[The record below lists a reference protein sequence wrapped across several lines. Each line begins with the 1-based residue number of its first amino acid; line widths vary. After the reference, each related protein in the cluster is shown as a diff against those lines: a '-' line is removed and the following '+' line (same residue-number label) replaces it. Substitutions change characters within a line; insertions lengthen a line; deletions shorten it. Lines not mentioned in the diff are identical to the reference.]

1 MLLFRSAPPLTV
13 TCLFGCLQGT
23 WNMGRKEG
31 TGTYNN
37 GDGSVYQGD
46 FVNDQYHGNGIMRY
60 ANGDVYD
67 GEWECGTCIPTRCG
81 CLGRDH
87 TACLRPTRCSSSLGV
102 PLNSAWSCV
111 IVEVTHTRPW
121 SLCFLVC
128 RLRVRLCAGGDGDAE
143 VRHNERVF
151 RMCGLTAAYV

>member
-1 MLLFRSAPPLTV
+1 
-13 TCLFGCLQGT
+13 
-23 WNMGRKEG
+23 MGRKEG

-87 TACLRPTRCSSSLGV
+87 TACRGVDALGV
-102 PLNSAWSCV
+102 TTQLAAVWL
-111 IVEVTHTRPW
+111 PW
-121 SLCFLVC
+121 
-128 RLRVRLCAGGDGDAE
+128 A
-143 VRHNERVF
+143 
-151 RMCGLTAAYV
+151 